1 MKNWFVYV
9 ILCDN
14 GSLYKGHTDDL
25 ERRYKEHC
33 TGNGA
38 KNTKLHKPIKMVYYE
53 RLDTIEEAVIREKY
67 LKSGSG
73 REWLKRRI
81 AYLSAGGGV
90 SND

>member
-9 ILCDN
+9 ILCED

-38 KNTKLHKPIKMVYYE
+38 LHTKLHKPIKMVYSE
-53 RLDTIEEAVIREKY
+53 RLDSMEEAVEREKY
-67 LKSGSG
+67 LKTGSG
-73 REWLKRRI
+73 REWLKKVVG
-81 AYLSAGGGV
+81 A
-90 SND
+90 

>member
-9 ILCDN
+9 ILCED

-38 KNTKLHKPIKMVYYE
+38 LHTKLHKPIKMVYSE
-53 RLDTIEEAVIREKY
+53 RLDSMEEAVAREKY
-67 LKSGSG
+67 LKTGSG
-73 REWLKRRI
+73 REWLKKVVG
-81 AYLSAGGGV
+81 A
-90 SND
+90 